1 MPGIVSALKDAAM
14 RPVQAAL
21 SRIARDVVALL
32 AIGILALITVVFML
46 ATLYVWFEQMW
57 GPLVA
62 TGAMAVLFLVFTLV
76 AVGIRASTAATRR
89 KDHDK
94 DNETKAATRQ
104 SLGMAIVVGD
114 QIARIAGIVGARKR
128 SMPSAAREGV
138 RRANPWVLVAVAV
151 LSGFVGGRMLD
162 RD

>member
-1 MPGIVSALKDAAM
+1 MSGIVSALKDAAI

-21 SRIARDVVALL
+21 SRIARDAVALV

-46 ATLYVWFEQMW
+46 ATLYVWLERMW
-57 GPLVA
+57 GPLGG
-62 TGAMAVLFLVFTLV
+62 TGAMAVLFLVLTLV
-76 AVGIRASTAATRR
+76 AVGLRASTAAARH
-89 KDHDK
+89 KED
-94 DNETKAATRQ
+94 ETKAAARQ
-104 SLGMAIVVGD
+104 SLGVAIAVGD
-114 QIARIAGIVGARKR
+114 QIARIVGARER
-128 SMPSAAREGV
+128 DRVEPSAERQGA